1 MANKDAA
8 FGLRAIGKVGQNR
21 DNQGLSEYSIAAK
34 SSAIYQN
41 DPVKALATG
50 YIGVAGAGGNL
61 LGSLNG
67 VFYTDSSNSKPTWA
81 NHLAASNAA
90 TDIVGFVSD
99 DPYER
104 FEIQSSTTLPIED
117 INLNA
122 DLATYV
128 AGSSPNYISKVEV
141 DTGTMVSTAAQ
152 IRVIGVTKDDE
163 NNQLANATTYAA
175 NVNVV
180 GIINEHNLSK
190 NQHRGQVHSERRV
203 I

>member
-8 FGLRAIGKVGQNR
+8 FGLRPIGKVGQNK
-21 DNQGLSEYSIAAK
+21 DNQGLSEYNIAAN

-41 DPVKALATG
+41 DTVQFLATG
-50 YIGVAGAGGNL
+50 YVGVADTTTAVL

-67 VFYTDSSNSKPTWA
+67 VFYTDTADQKPRWA

-104 FEIQSSTTLPIED
+104 FEVQSSTTLAIAD
-117 INLNA
+117 IGLNA
-122 DLATYV
+122 DIVYA
-128 AGSSPNYISKVEV
+128 AGTSPNFVSKVEV
-141 DTGTMVSTAAQ
+141 DTTSGNMVSTTAQ
-152 IRVIGVTKDDE
+152 FRVVGVAKDIQNSE
-163 NNQLANATTYAA
+163 LSNVTTYAA

-180 GIINEHNLSK
+180 GIINEHFLKSTT
-190 NQHRGQVHSERRV
+190 G

>member
-8 FGLRAIGKVGQNR
+8 FGLRPIGKVGQNR
-21 DNQGLSEYSIAAK
+21 DNQGLSEYNIAAN

-41 DPVKALATG
+41 DTVQFLATG
-50 YIGVAGAGGNL
+50 YVGVADTTTAVL

-67 VFYTDSSNSKPTWA
+67 VFYTDIADQKPRWA

-104 FEIQSSTTLPIED
+104 FEVQSSTTLAIAD
-117 INLNA
+117 IGLNA
-122 DLATYV
+122 NIVYA
-128 AGSSPNYISKVEV
+128 AGTSPNFVSKVEV
-141 DTGTMVSTAAQ
+141 DTTSGNMVSTTAQ
-152 IRVIGVTKDDE
+152 FRVVGVAKDIQNSE
-163 NNQLANATTYAA
+163 LSNVTTYAA

-180 GIINEHNLSK
+180 GIINEHFLKSTT
-190 NQHRGQVHSERRV
+190 G